1 MKKTP
6 VSSYRGSWPQSH
18 CSEDYDMSTRRNDKP
33 LVFVA
38 STTAFQAVLLQI
50 VVVLFFR
57 AHPYGTELH
66 HQHDNNQHERVHF
79 LALFW
84 FADLDVKGGHS
95 WRNQRSIMHVRHAV
109 FHTSASRR
117 QSLYF
122 IPWQM
127 PLVCIMIK
135 CISYEPPTSTGFR
148 CPYWIRPCLLS
159 YLLRFALMQFV
170 KASVAINL
178 HQIDGCLR
186 H

>member
-38 STTAFQAVLLQI
+38 VITAFQAVLLQI

-84 FADLDVKGGHS
+84 FAGLDRNGGHP

-109 FHTSASRR
+109 FHTSASDDSPSIS
-117 QSLYF
+117 SLDKCPCLHYDQVYF
-122 IPWQM
+122 IWTPH
-127 PLVCIMIK
+127 K
-135 CISYEPPTSTGFR
+135 CGFR

-159 YLLRFALMQFV
+159 YLLRFALMKFV

-178 HQIDGCLR
+178 HQLDGCLR

>member
-18 CSEDYDMSTRRNDKP
+18 CSEDYDMSIRRNDKP

-66 HQHDNNQHERVHF
+66 HQNGNNQHERVHF

-84 FADLDVKGGHS
+84 FAGLDRNGGHS
-95 WRNQRSIMHVRHAV
+95 WRNHRSVMHVRHAV
-109 FHTSASRR
+109 FHTSASDDSPSIS
-117 QSLYF
+117 SLD
-122 IPWQM
+122 
-127 PLVCIMIK
+127 K
-135 CISYEPPTSTGFR
+135 
-148 CPYWIRPCLLS
+148 CLLS
-159 YLLRFALMQFV
+159 VLWSSVFHMNPPQVRVLDVLIGSDPVSSPTCFVLLWCNLWKRVLL
-170 KASVAINL
+170 STCIN
-178 HQIDGCLR
+178 
-186 H
+186 

>member
-6 VSSYRGSWPQSH
+6 GSSYRGSWPQSH
-18 CSEDYDMSTRRNDKP
+18 CSEDYDMSIRRNDKP

-38 STTAFQAVLLQI
+38 STTAFQTVLLQI

-84 FADLDVKGGHS
+84 FAGLDRNGGHP

-135 CISYEPPTSTGFR
+135 CISYEPPTSAVLDVLTGSDPVFSPTCFVLLWYNLWKR
-148 CPYWIRPCLLS
+148 VLLS
-159 YLLRFALMQFV
+159 T
-170 KASVAINL
+170 SIN
-178 HQIDGCLR
+178 
-186 H
+186 

>member
-6 VSSYRGSWPQSH
+6 GSSYRGSWPQSH

-84 FADLDVKGGHS
+84 FADLDMNGGHS
-95 WRNQRSIMHVRHAV
+95 WRNHRSIMHVRHAV
-109 FHTSASRR
+109 FHTSASDDSPSIS
-117 QSLYF
+117 SLD
-122 IPWQM
+122 
-127 PLVCIMIK
+127 K
-135 CISYEPPTSTGFR
+135 
-148 CPYWIRPCLLS
+148 CLLS
-159 YLLRFALMQFV
+159 VLCSSVFHMNPPQVRVLDVLTGSDPVSSPTCFVLL
-170 KASVAINL
+170 
-178 HQIDGCLR
+178 
-186 H
+186 